1 MSKVQCKETSVKIN
15 YATKRGTQLAPR
27 ERKKLHIDILK
38 KLCYAGQ
45 SNSVTGTY
53 TENTKTKDA

>member
-1 MSKVQCKETSVKIN
+1 MAKFQCKETSIKIN

-45 SNSVTGTY
+45 SNSDILAVM
-53 TENTKTKDA
+53 